1 MKRKSQ
7 FIAALLLVFAL
18 LLSGCGDGSGDSQ
31 TQAGDKAASGET
43 VLTIS
48 GYNGDEKTYTYGE
61 LEALGMVT
69 HSYSGRNKENNNER
83 QIREYTGVP
92 LKTLLEDA
100 GYGKEKET
108 IKVVCSD
115 GYTREYGTD
124 SLSDLYFYDGET
136 AEKGEPVETILAMLR
151 DGDNMGNDTV
161 YKTEDGSP
169 LRLVFGQTDY
179 DSEYTKDFNMQ
190 GWASYVEKIEVSKAD
205 E

>member
-18 LLSGCGDGSGDSQ
+18 LLSGCGGSQQDTQNQ
-31 TQAGDKAASGET
+31 TGDKAASGET

-48 GYNGDEKTYTYGE
+48 GYNGDEKTYTYGD
-61 LEALGMVT
+61 LEAMGMDT
-69 HSYSGRNKENNNER
+69 YSYSGRNKENNNER

-100 GYGKEKET
+100 GYGKEGET
-108 IKVVCSD
+108 IKVICSD

-124 SLSDLYFYDGET
+124 SLYDLYFYDGEE
-136 AEKGEPVETILAMLR
+136 AEKGEPVETILAMMQ
-151 DGDNMGNDTV
+151 DGDDMGNDNV